1 MKVSIP
7 NAPQHLTLDSLAII
21 PRLVRRLPPALAF
34 RFHALP
40 LSEGN
45 GYITVAMADPDDAVA
60 RAAVAAA
67 LGTRLYVVEADPM
80 AIDRLLSEVW
90 PKES

>member
-1 MKVSIP
+1 MKVSNP
-7 NAPQHLTLDSLAII
+7 NAPQHLNLDSLAII

-34 RFHALP
+34 RFRALP
-40 LSEGN
+40 LFEGN
-45 GYITVAMADPDDAVA
+45 GYITVAMADPDDAAA

-67 LGTRLYVVEADPM
+67 LGTRLHVVEADPM
-80 AIDRLLSEVW
+80 VIEGLLSEVW

>member
-1 MKVSIP
+1 MKVSNP
-7 NAPQHLTLDSLAII
+7 NTTQHLTLDNLAII

-40 LSEGN
+40 LAEGN
-45 GYITVAMADPDDAVA
+45 GYIMVAMADPDDAVA

-67 LGTRLYVVEADPM
+67 LGTRLYVVRADPA
-80 AIDRLLSEVW
+80 AIDGLLSEVW
-90 PKES
+90 PKEG

>member
-1 MKVSIP
+1 MKVSNP
-7 NAPQHLTLDSLAII
+7 NAPQHRNLDSLAII

-40 LSEGN
+40 LFESN
-45 GYITVAMADPDDAVA
+45 GYITVAMADPDDAAA

-67 LGTRLYVVEADPM
+67 LGTRLHVVEADPM
-80 AIDRLLSEVW
+80 VIEGLLSEVW

>member
-45 GYITVAMADPDDAVA
+45 DYVTVATADPDDAAV

-67 LGTRLYVVEADPM
+67 LGTRLNVVQADPM
-80 AIDRLLSEVW
+80 VIEGLLSEVW